1 MRFTRISALAVRIIR
16 QFLRDRRTLALVFLG
31 PIAIMSLLAW
41 LVNNPQPPVRL
52 AILSDDPANSR
63 LVEQLRTMARE
74 DENISLVEA
83 TEDVEPL
90 VREGSLDGAVIL
102 PHGFAGDLFLGK
114 GPDLE
119 VLVEGSDP
127 QVTRST
133 LQVTAN
139 LLRGLADTVL
149 GAQPLLGGD
158 LTRSMP
164 RIKTRYI
171 YGGEDLTPVDYFAP
185 MYIAGFVLFFVFL
198 LTSVSFL
205 RERAQGT
212 MERVLASPLS
222 RGEIILGYLAGFSVF
237 AFVQSLVVLLFVV
250 FVLKIHHIGSLY
262 VIFAV
267 ELVLTIGSVNLGIF
281 LSTFAKNELQVVQF
295 IPLVIA
301 PQMLLS
307 GIFWRVETMPV
318 VLRYVAYLMPLTYA
332 NQALRN
338 VMIKG
343 FGLWQLWP
351 QFAALG
357 GFALAMVGLSVL
369 TLRRQAA

>member
-90 VREGSLDGAVIL
+90 VREGSLDGAAIL

-222 RGEIILGYLAGFSVF
+222 RGEIILGYLAGSSVF

>member
-16 QFLRDRRTLALVFLG
+16 QFVRDRRTLALVFLG

-158 LTRSMP
+158 LTLSMP

-237 AFVQSLVVLLFVV
+237 AFVQFLVVLLFVV

-307 GIFWRVETMPV
+307 GIFWKVETMPV

-332 NQALRN
+332 NQALKN

>member
-90 VREGSLDGAVIL
+90 VREGSLDGAAIL